1 MKKKVTQPDAAAE
14 RELDSIIRDGADF
27 AELRGRRVKVRWLG
41 YFAIRKL
48 SEVMVDS
55 KDERSVAC
63 KCAAAIRLNGYWG
76 IRLWW
81 WALWRWYFYVR
92 QYSEAELLPLIEL
105 SKKKVPLETYLT
117 ATIYLTA
124 MKDTVMQ
131 MTRKEAETILRGR
144 YGEASGS

>member
-1 MKKKVTQPDAAAE
+1 M
-14 RELDSIIRDGADF
+14 
-27 AELRGRRVKVRWLG
+27 
-41 YFAIRKL
+41 
-48 SEVMVDS
+48 
-55 KDERSVAC
+55 
-63 KCAAAIRLNGYWG
+63 
-76 IRLWW
+76 WW

-144 YGEASGS
+144 YGAASGS